1 MGPMAGDRTGM
12 DRKTVYN
19 TQYTRDKEIYLGF
32 STFILVLGTWFQ
44 VGVAVWV
51 CCHYYLRMY
60 II

>member
-1 MGPMAGDRTGM
+1 M